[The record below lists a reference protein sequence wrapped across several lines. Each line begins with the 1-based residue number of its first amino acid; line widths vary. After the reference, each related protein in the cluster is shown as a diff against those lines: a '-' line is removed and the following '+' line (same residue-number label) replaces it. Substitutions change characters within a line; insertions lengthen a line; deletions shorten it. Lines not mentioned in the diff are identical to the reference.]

1 MAENNKNTLIIFLVA
16 IVFLALGIFL
26 GNSFIKPVAGPI
38 ELPKSGGELWFVY
51 NFSGKAS
58 SIKSDSILIEGDM
71 LDPDGRPIIRDAVV
85 TASTNIVLRERKIKD
100 DSLLE
105 EEFERRE
112 REAFRKVC
120 EKMESANWDSSLV
133 PRTLFTEEQKV
144 YMVPVESPE
153 ETEITLGQIMPGD
166 KITVNS
172 KDNIAANTRFEAT
185 TVFINR
191 Y

>member
-1 MAENNKNTLIIFLVA
+1 MTDNNKNTLIIFLVA
-16 IVFLALGIFL
+16 IIFLALGIFL
-26 GNSFIKPVAGPI
+26 GNSFIKPVTEPT

-51 NFSGKAS
+51 NFSGKVS

-71 LDPDGRPIIRDAVV
+71 LDPDGRPITREALV
-85 TASTNIVLRERKIKD
+85 TAGTNIVLRERKIKD

-105 EEFERRE
+105 EEFERQE
-112 REAFRKVC
+112 REAFRRVC
-120 EKMESANWDSSLV
+120 QQMESANWDSSLV
-133 PRTLFTEEQKV
+133 PRTLFTQEQKV
-144 YMVPVESPE
+144 YMAPAESPE
-153 ETEITLGQIMPGD
+153 ETQITLGQIMPGD

-185 TVFINR
+185 TIFINR